1 MVPGGELKEVATG
14 MVIQPKSKDVMHTT
28 KMDKGVVRF
37 RLAKVVPEFHDI
49 APPFNLWEPTKTWS
63 LEIASHGL
71 CHGRS
76 PRFVLGGGS

>member
-14 MVIQPKSKDVMHTT
+14 MVIQPKSKDVMHTI
-28 KMDKGVVRF
+28 KMDKGMVTV
-37 RLAKVVPEFHDI
+37 RLAKVVPEFRDI
-49 APPFNLWEPTKTWS
+49 APPFNLREPTKTWP

-76 PRFVLGGGS
+76 LRFILGGS